1 MQENESSAA
10 SVAASGKP
18 LPNRRCG
25 ATTSTADPR
34 PMEKALHRVETVQA
48 SGVYSASGIKSTGAE
63 VNTASGIKSE
73 ARKTRRKKSDIAGI
87 KKALF
92 AILEAD
98 HPQTIRQVYYQM
110 VGR

>member
-1 MQENESSAA
+1 
-10 SVAASGKP
+10 
-18 LPNRRCG
+18 
-25 ATTSTADPR
+25 
-34 PMEKALHRVETVQA
+34 MEKALHRVETVQT
-48 SGVYSASGIKSTGAE
+48 SGLYSASGIKSTGAE

-110 VGR
+110 VSRDWSIRPSR